1 VNAADFDL
9 LERQAQQE
17 QRLKALQAE
26 IERMSVDNHY
36 LRQQGDQLIVDNLCL
51 RKDVERLSVD
61 NHYLRQ
67 EVERLTLKLKPGAE
81 TLR

>member
-1 VNAADFDL
+1 MNQADFDL

-26 IERMSVDNHY
+26 IERLAIDNH
-36 LRQQGDQLIVDNLCL
+36 I
-51 RKDVERLSVD
+51 
-61 NHYLRQ
+61 LRQ
-67 EVERLTLKLKPGAE
+67 EVERLTLRLKPGQE

>member
-1 VNAADFDL
+1 MNEADFDL

-26 IERMSVDNHY
+26 IERLAIDNH
-36 LRQQGDQLIVDNLCL
+36 I
-51 RKDVERLSVD
+51 
-61 NHYLRQ
+61 LRQ
-67 EVERLTLKLKPGAE
+67 EVERLTLRLKPGQE

>member
-1 VNAADFDL
+1 MNQADIDL

-26 IERMSVDNHY
+26 IERLAIDNH
-36 LRQQGDQLIVDNLCL
+36 I
-51 RKDVERLSVD
+51 
-61 NHYLRQ
+61 LRQ
-67 EVERLTLKLKPGAE
+67 EVERLTLKLKPGQE